1 MTDTEHNLE
10 TAESSPQSD
19 ENTAPV
25 EAASAPE
32 AEVEDVIEE
41 TAPEEAPA
49 DETPEAEVVT
59 EEAAPDEAQ
68 VDETPEAE
76 AETPDAEAETS
87 EAEVETPDAEAETPE
102 AEVET
107 PDAEAVTEEATTEQ
121 AAPDEP
127 PVDEVPEADADP
139 ASETPPP
146 DDDPRTK
153 EGMNWFVLRV
163 ASNKEDYVRAALEKK
178 VQIEGVQHLVG
189 NIMVPT
195 EKTKTLTKANKVKI
209 TETKLYPG
217 YIFVE
222 MKLVD
227 SRISQDVFFLIKET
241 TGVGDFVG
249 TAGKPT
255 PMSNDEVDKMLY
267 DSQAPEEVT
276 EVKLEFA
283 KGDHVNVKEGPF
295 MGYEGTVDEIFPDK
309 GVVRLLATVFG
320 RQTQIDIEYWMI
332 EKAE

>member
-1 MTDTEHNLE
+1 MTETEN
-10 TAESSPQSD
+10 
-19 ENTAPV
+19 NT
-25 EAASAPE
+25 EA
-32 AEVEDVIEE
+32 
-41 TAPEEAPA
+41 
-49 DETPEAEVVT
+49 TPEA
-59 EEAAPDEAQ
+59 
-68 VDETPEAE
+68 TPEVTLE
-76 AETPDAEAETS
+76 A
-87 EAEVETPDAEAETPE
+87 TPE
-102 AEVET
+102 VTLEVSTET
-107 PDAEAVTEEATTEQ
+107 V
-121 AAPDEP
+121 
-127 PVDEVPEADADP
+127 
-139 ASETPPP
+139 SETTT
-146 DDDPRTK
+146 DLSAEDAQETEDPSNEELPQTQ

-163 ASNKEDYVRAALEKK
+163 ASNKEDFVRNALEKK
-178 VQIEGVQHLVG
+178 VQIEGVQGLIG
-189 NIMVPT
+189 RIMVPT
-195 EKTKTLTKANKVKI
+195 EKTKTLSKNNKVKI

-227 SRISQDVFFLIKET
+227 ARISQDVFFIIKET

-255 PMSNDEVDKMLY
+255 PMSDEEVDKMLY

-283 KGDHVNVKEGPF
+283 KGDHVNVKDGPF

-309 GVVRLLATVFG
+309 GVVRVLATVFG

>member
-25 EAASAPE
+25 EAAPAPE
-32 AEVEDVIEE
+32 AEVEDVI
-41 TAPEEAPA
+41 
-49 DETPEAEVVT
+49 

-76 AETPDAEAETS
+76 VVTEEAAPEEAQVDETP
-87 EAEVETPDAEAETPE
+87 EAEVETPDAEAETPD

-107 PDAEAVTEEATTEQ
+107 PDAEAVTEEA
-121 AAPDEP
+121 APDEA
-127 PVDEVPEADADP
+127 PVDEAPEADADP

>member
-1 MTDTEHNLE
+1 MTETEN
-10 TAESSPQSD
+10 
-19 ENTAPV
+19 NT
-25 EAASAPE
+25 EA
-32 AEVEDVIEE
+32 
-41 TAPEEAPA
+41 
-49 DETPEAEVVT
+49 TPEVTPEVTLEVSTETVSETTTDLSAEDAQET
-59 EEAAPDEAQ
+59 EEP
-68 VDETPEAE
+68 
-76 AETPDAEAETS
+76 S
-87 EAEVETPDAEAETPE
+87 N
-102 AEVET
+102 
-107 PDAEAVTEEATTEQ
+107 EELPQTQ
-121 AAPDEP
+121 
-127 PVDEVPEADADP
+127 
-139 ASETPPP
+139 
-146 DDDPRTK
+146 

-163 ASNKEDYVRAALEKK
+163 ASNKEDFVRNALEKK
-178 VQIEGVQHLVG
+178 VQIEGVQGLIG
-189 NIMVPT
+189 RIMVPT
-195 EKTKTLTKANKVKI
+195 EKTKTLSKNNKVKI

-227 SRISQDVFFLIKET
+227 ARISQDVFFIIKET

-255 PMSNDEVDKMLY
+255 PMSDEEVDKMLY

-283 KGDHVNVKEGPF
+283 KGDHVNVKDGPF

-309 GVVRLLATVFG
+309 GVVRVLATVFG

>member
-10 TAESSPQSD
+10 TAEPSPQRD
-19 ENTAPV
+19 ENVAPV
-25 EAASAPE
+25 EAAPAPEVSPEAETEAVAEVVATPEAENEVE
-32 AEVEDVIEE
+32 AEVE
-41 TAPEEAPA
+41 A
-49 DETPEAEVVT
+49 TPEAEN
-59 EEAAPDEAQ
+59 
-68 VDETPEAE
+68 
-76 AETPDAEAETS
+76 
-87 EAEVETPDAEAETPE
+87 
-102 AEVET
+102 
-107 PDAEAVTEEATTEQ
+107 EAVTEEATP
-121 AAPDEP
+121 A
-127 PVDEVPEADADP
+127 PEAEVETTPEAEVAPEEDVAP

-146 DDDPRTK
+146 ADEPRTK

-178 VQIEGVQHLVG
+178 VQIEGAQHLVG

-195 EKTKTLTKANKVKI
+195 EKTKTLTKSNKVKI

-276 EVKLEFA
+276 EVKLEFI
-283 KGDHVNVKEGPF
+283 KGDHVSVKEGPF
-295 MGYEGTVDEIFPDK
+295 MGYEGTVDEIFPEK

>member
-10 TAESSPQSD
+10 TAEPSPQSD

-25 EAASAPE
+25 EAATTPEVEVETPEAGVVTEEAETEETAIEEAPVDETPEAEVAAAPE
-32 AEVEDVIEE
+32 AEVAPKVDETSDEDEV
-41 TAPEEAPA
+41 
-49 DETPEAEVVT
+49 ETPEAEVVT
-59 EEAAPDEAQ
+59 QDAATDEAAPED
-68 VDETPEAE
+68 
-76 AETPDAEAETS
+76 
-87 EAEVETPDAEAETPE
+87 
-102 AEVET
+102 
-107 PDAEAVTEEATTEQ
+107 
-121 AAPDEP
+121 AAPQDA
-127 PVDEVPEADADP
+127 PVDKTPEADADP
-139 ASETPPP
+139 SSETPPP
-146 DDDPRTK
+146 SDEPRTK

-195 EKTKTLTKANKVKI
+195 EKTKTLTKSNKVKI

-295 MGYEGTVDEIFPDK
+295 MGYEGTVDEIFPEK

>member
-1 MTDTEHNLE
+1 MTDKEQNMETVETSKQVEETQTAAEETQE
-10 TAESSPQSD
+10 TAEESQSTGDDSVDAAKDTPAVVEETTPAVADSP
-19 ENTAPV
+19 T
-25 EAASAPE
+25 
-32 AEVEDVIEE
+32 EVEE
-41 TAPEEAPA
+41 TSTE
-49 DETPEAEVVT
+49 T
-59 EEAAPDEAQ
+59 EEL
-68 VDETPEAE
+68 
-76 AETPDAEAETS
+76 
-87 EAEVETPDAEAETPE
+87 
-102 AEVET
+102 
-107 PDAEAVTEEATTEQ
+107 
-121 AAPDEP
+121 
-127 PVDEVPEADADP
+127 
-139 ASETPPP
+139 
-146 DDDPRTK
+146 RTR

-163 ASNKEDYVRAALEKK
+163 ASNKEDYVRSALEKK

-189 NIMVPT
+189 RIMVPT

-222 MKLVD
+222 MTLVD
-227 SRISQDVFFLIKET
+227 ARISQDVFFLIKET

-255 PMSNDEVDKMLY
+255 PMSNDEVDKMLF

-283 KGDHVNVKEGPF
+283 KGDHINIKDGPF
-295 MGYEGTVDEIFPDK
+295 MGYEGTVDDIFPEK
-309 GVVRLLATVFG
+309 GVVRVLATVFG

>member
-1 MTDTEHNLE
+1 MTDTEQNIESTPTPEMACEASEPTTDVVAE
-10 TAESSPQSD
+10 TTSVETTSVETEPVEDVPAE
-19 ENTAPV
+19 TAPV
-25 EAASAPE
+25 EDVPVETAPVE
-32 AEVEDVIEE
+32 EVPAEEVPAETVPVETAPVEDVPVE
-41 TAPEEAPA
+41 TAP
-49 DETPEAEVVT
+49 
-59 EEAAPDEAQ
+59 
-68 VDETPEAE
+68 
-76 AETPDAEAETS
+76 
-87 EAEVETPDAEAETPE
+87 VETAPVEDAPSEDVPSEDVP
-102 AEVET
+102 VE
-107 PDAEAVTEEATTEQ
+107 DATEIPTGEE
-121 AAPDEP
+121 
-127 PVDEVPEADADP
+127 
-139 ASETPPP
+139 
-146 DDDPRTK
+146 PRTQ

-163 ASNKEDYVRAALEKK
+163 ASNKEDFVRNALEKK

-189 NIMVPT
+189 RIMVPT
-195 EKTKTLTKANKVKI
+195 EKTKTLTKTGKTKI

-227 SRISQDVFFLIKET
+227 ARISQDVFFLIKET

-255 PMSNDEVDKMLY
+255 PMSNDEVDKMLF
-267 DSQAPEEVT
+267 DSQAPEEVA

-295 MGYEGTVDEIFPDK
+295 MGYEGTVDDIFPEK
-309 GVVRLLATVFG
+309 GVVRVLATVFG

>member
-1 MTDTEHNLE
+1 MTETEN
-10 TAESSPQSD
+10 
-19 ENTAPV
+19 NT
-25 EAASAPE
+25 EA
-32 AEVEDVIEE
+32 
-41 TAPEEAPA
+41 
-49 DETPEAEVVT
+49 TPEATPEVTLEVSTETVSETTTDLSAEDAQET
-59 EEAAPDEAQ
+59 EEP
-68 VDETPEAE
+68 
-76 AETPDAEAETS
+76 S
-87 EAEVETPDAEAETPE
+87 N
-102 AEVET
+102 
-107 PDAEAVTEEATTEQ
+107 EELPQTQ
-121 AAPDEP
+121 
-127 PVDEVPEADADP
+127 
-139 ASETPPP
+139 
-146 DDDPRTK
+146 

-163 ASNKEDYVRAALEKK
+163 ASNKEDFVRNALEKK
-178 VQIEGVQHLVG
+178 VQIEGVQGLIG
-189 NIMVPT
+189 RIMVPT
-195 EKTKTLTKANKVKI
+195 EKTKTLSKNNKVKI

-227 SRISQDVFFLIKET
+227 ARISQDVFFIIKET

-255 PMSNDEVDKMLY
+255 PMSDEEVDKMLY

-283 KGDHVNVKEGPF
+283 KGDHVNVKDGPF

-309 GVVRLLATVFG
+309 GVVRVLATVFG

>member
-1 MTDTEHNLE
+1 MSEIEQNTETTTPE
-10 TAESSPQSD
+10 VTAEATPQVDS
-19 ENTAPV
+19 EPT
-25 EAASAPE
+25 
-32 AEVEDVIEE
+32 
-41 TAPEEAPA
+41 T
-49 DETPEAEVVT
+49 EVVT
-59 EEAAPDEAQ
+59 EVATEVSTEDSSTQDSAEQETAEQEAA
-68 VDETPEAE
+68 
-76 AETPDAEAETS
+76 
-87 EAEVETPDAEAETPE
+87 
-102 AEVET
+102 
-107 PDAEAVTEEATTEQ
+107 EE
-121 AAPDEP
+121 DL
-127 PVDEVPEADADP
+127 
-139 ASETPPP
+139 
-146 DDDPRTK
+146 RTQ

-163 ASNKEDYVRAALEKK
+163 ASNKEDFVRNALEKK

-189 NIMVPT
+189 RIMVPT
-195 EKTKTLTKANKVKI
+195 EKTKTLSKNNKVKI

-227 SRISQDVFFLIKET
+227 ARISQDVFFIIKET

-255 PMSNDEVDKMLY
+255 PMSDEEVDKMLY

-283 KGDHVNVKEGPF
+283 KGDHVNIKDGPF
-295 MGYEGTVDEIFPDK
+295 MGYEGTVDDIFPEK
-309 GVVRLLATVFG
+309 GVVRVLSTVFG

>member
-10 TAESSPQSD
+10 TAEPSPQSD
-19 ENTAPV
+19 ENVSPV
-25 EAASAPE
+25 EAAPTPTPAPAPAPAPE
-32 AEVEDVIEE
+32 AEAEVE
-41 TAPEEAPA
+41 TAEVEAETTPAPA
-49 DETPEAEVVT
+49 PEAEAEVETAEVEVDVTPAPEAEAEVVT
-59 EEAAPDEAQ
+59 EETAAEETAPQEAP
-68 VDETPEAE
+68 VDETPE
-76 AETPDAEAETS
+76 S
-87 EAEVETPDAEAETPE
+87 
-102 AEVET
+102 
-107 PDAEAVTEEATTEQ
+107 
-121 AAPDEP
+121 
-127 PVDEVPEADADP
+127 DADP
-139 ASETPPP
+139 TGEASPPEEE
-146 DDDPRTK
+146 PRTK

-195 EKTKTLTKANKVKI
+195 EKTKTLTKSNKVKI

-255 PMSNDEVDKMLY
+255 PMSKDEVDKMLY

-295 MGYEGTVDEIFPDK
+295 MGYEGTVDEIFPEK

>member
-25 EAASAPE
+25 EAAPAPE

-76 AETPDAEAETS
+76 VVTEEAAPE
-87 EAEVETPDAEAETPE
+87 EAQVDETPE
-102 AEVET
+102 AEV
-107 PDAEAVTEEATTEQ
+107 VTEEAATEE
-121 AAPDEP
+121 AAPDEA
-127 PVDEVPEADADP
+127 PVDEAPEADADP

-295 MGYEGTVDEIFPDK
+295 MGYEGTVDDIFPEK

>member
-1 MTDTEHNLE
+1 MSETEQNTSTQKSDVTADE
-10 TAESSPQSD
+10 TVHGD
-19 ENTAPV
+19 
-25 EAASAPE
+25 
-32 AEVEDVIEE
+32 AEVVSE
-41 TAPEEAPA
+41 TTTTEVVSETTPEVTSDADSEVVTETTTDADSEEAPA
-49 DETPEAEVVT
+49 
-59 EEAAPDEAQ
+59 EEA
-68 VDETPEAE
+68 
-76 AETPDAEAETS
+76 
-87 EAEVETPDAEAETPE
+87 
-102 AEVET
+102 
-107 PDAEAVTEEATTEQ
+107 
-121 AAPDEP
+121 
-127 PVDEVPEADADP
+127 
-139 ASETPPP
+139 
-146 DDDPRTK
+146 RTQ

-163 ASNKEDYVRAALEKK
+163 ASNKEDFVRNALEKK

-189 NIMVPT
+189 RIMVPT
-195 EKTKTLTKANKVKI
+195 EKTKTLTKTGKTKI

-227 SRISQDVFFLIKET
+227 ARISQDVFFLIKET

-255 PMSNDEVDKMLY
+255 PMSDEEVDKMLY

-283 KGDHVNVKEGPF
+283 KGDHVNVKDGPF
-295 MGYEGTVDEIFPDK
+295 MGYEGTVDDTFPEK
-309 GVVRLLATVFG
+309 GVVRVLATVFG

>member
-10 TAESSPQSD
+10 TTETPSQSD
-19 ENTAPV
+19 ENIANLETP
-25 EAASAPE
+25 P
-32 AEVEDVIEE
+32 EVENAHASEIV
-41 TAPEEAPA
+41 
-49 DETPEAEVVT
+49 
-59 EEAAPDEAQ
+59 
-68 VDETPEAE
+68 EAE
-76 AETPDAEAETS
+76 ASQSDETAGEMEAE
-87 EAEVETPDAEAETPE
+87 EV
-102 AEVET
+102 
-107 PDAEAVTEEATTEQ
+107 
-121 AAPDEP
+121 
-127 PVDEVPEADADP
+127 PVDEVSEVSVAPEDSASDEVEQIALEGSANDTESPNP
-139 ASETPPP
+139 ASHDPIDENNESVAAENVKETVEEIQ
-146 DDDPRTK
+146 PRTK

-195 EKTKTLTKANKVKI
+195 EKTKTLTKSNKVKI

-255 PMSNDEVDKMLY
+255 PMSDDEVDKMLF

-276 EVKLEFA
+276 EVKLEFV

-295 MGYEGTVDEIFPDK
+295 MGYEGTVDEIYPEK